1 MSQYKTIPFYNDWLD
16 VSGMAAGNGK
26 DHTVNLK
33 PEFFEKLDPFNDKK
47 LKQWRIDAATRCAES
62 LGPFPAL
69 CFSGGI
75 DSQAMLHCWAEADL
89 EAHVIIFAFKDGLN
103 KQDCE
108 HAKQFCHKFG
118 IPYREIEFDIV
129 SFLTRDNANMTTKYG
144 NISPH
149 FNTHYRFVEILTHM
163 GYTGVCFGGT
173 APDRNH
179 GEYGANITKIPY
191 YWSTCHEKFD
201 IAVQSSFLSFSPEL
215 AWAIALSTPDIKNSS
230 YDKIATV
237 SIPYDELK
245 AAEAEKY
252 EAKLI
257 GYRRVGFDLVPQP
270 QKYTGFELVK
280 DYFEEQTGDG
290 WAFEKRFRSPL
301 SSMDGGIYGKDRHL
315 YKVKLTANQQKALD
329 SIYLKH
335 FPSSD

>member
-1 MSQYKTIPFYNDWLD
+1 LSQYKTIPFYNDWLD

-75 DSQAMLHCWAEADL
+75 DSQAMLNCWAEADL

-108 HAKQFCHKFG
+108 HAKQYCRKFD

-163 GYTGVCFGGT
+163 GYTGVCFGGQ
-173 APDRNH
+173 APDRNC
-179 GEYGANITKIPY
+179 GDYGVNISKVPY
-191 YWSTCHEKFD
+191 YWATCAEKFD
-201 IAVQSSFLSFSPEL
+201 IAVQGSFLSFSPEL
-215 AWAIALSTPDIKNSS
+215 AWALTLSTPDIKNLDYKNNSTALRE
-230 YDKIATV
+230 YDT
-237 SIPYDELK
+237 LK

-290 WAFEKRFRSPL
+290 WAFEKQFRNPL
-301 SSMDGGIYGKDRHL
+301 SKMNEGIYNKDPHQYR
-315 YKVKLTANQQKALD
+315 VKLSDGQQKALD
-329 SIYLKH
+329 TIYLKH